1 TDPAALNKHPP
12 PSVDAANA
20 PHPKGHTLPHGRHT
34 TPAIDDRPFGTS
46 ERTTSP
52 LTTDP
57 ASRSGQT
64 DPIPPSQAR
73 CPRHCQPP
81 PTAPRTDPAALN
93 KHPPPSVD
101 AANAPHPKGHTLPHG
116 RHTTPAIDD
125 RPFGMSERTIGPL
138 TTDPA
143 CRSPPADPVPI
154 QSGRNSGPLI
164 LGIVTLHRP
173 D

>member
-1 TDPAALNKHPP
+1 MADTQIPPSITGLSASPNAPSVRWQPIPPAAPGKPLQSRQAKPVAPASPNATARTDHAPDPAALNKHPP

-20 PHPKGHTLPHGRHT
+20 HHPKGHTLPHGRHT
-34 TPAIDDRPFGTS
+34 TPAIDDQPFGTS

-57 ASRSGQT
+57 ASQS
-64 DPIPPSQAR
+64 
-73 CPRHCQPP
+73 
-81 PTAPRTDPAALN
+81 
-93 KHPPPSVD
+93 
-101 AANAPHPKGHTLPHG
+101 
-116 RHTTPAIDD
+116 
-125 RPFGMSERTIGPL
+125 RP
-138 TTDPA
+138 D
-143 CRSPPADPVPI
+143 DPVPI